1 LFGLSI
7 GAEVNVGLVE
17 IIAKGKTQQ
26 EEGSILHI
34 IEI

>member
-7 GAEVNVGLVE
+7 GAEVDAGLVE
-17 IIAKGKTQQ
+17 IIAMGKTQL